1 MIKLIVFLIL
11 FVLLIIYICKLT
23 ILISKMQR
31 VRDIEKLSQ
40 NNSSKL
46 LIKTGIVFDK
56 TNNTIVSDQDIIV

>member
-1 MIKLIVFLIL
+1 MKLIVFLVLFIL
-11 FVLLIIYICKLT
+11 LLICIYRVT
-23 ILISKMQR
+23 ITISKLQR

-56 TNNTIVSDQDIIV
+56 SNNTIVSDQDIII